1 MSRKK
6 SKRIGFTT
14 LLTILTLFFIHS
26 PVFALSDEDCME
38 CHSDPDL
45 TMERDGK
52 TINLQVDHEIFKD
65 TIHSENGCVS
75 CHEEADVEEG
85 EEHPMP
91 MSSVNCGNCHEE
103 IFETYSKSMHG
114 VARMEAGD
122 LLAPKCYDCHSKH
135 AILPPSD
142 RRSATYPLNVPA
154 TCGKCHREGS
164 KMNQLH
170 DIGEHNIVSN
180 YTMSTHGKG
189 LYVDGLVVTAVCS
202 SCHTPHNIQIPDDP
216 NSTVNRDHIN
226 ATCSQCHVGISEKFK
241 QSVHSPLITKTDKKL
256 PVCIDCHTSHTI
268 TRVDQRDF
276 RQVIS
281 SQCSNCHEHES
292 ETYFETYHGRAG
304 LLKGGEKAAKC
315 SDCHGSHDILPSASP
330 GSKIHET
337 NIVETCSPC
346 HPKATP
352 QFTEY
357 LTHATHSEKDK
368 YPSLYYT
375 FWAMTGLLVGTFS
388 FFGLHTLLWIP
399 RSMVERYK
407 KIKGI
412 H

>member
-26 PVFALSDEDCME
+26 QVFALSDEACME

-65 TIHSENGCVS
+65 TIHAENGCVS
-75 CHEEADVEEG
+75 CHVEADVEEG

-170 DIGEHNIVSN
+170 DIEEHNIVSN

-202 SCHTPHNIQIPDDP
+202 SCHSPHNIQIPDDP

-226 ATCSQCHVGISEKFK
+226 ATCSQCHVGIAEKFK
-241 QSVHSPLITKTDKKL
+241 QSVHSPSVTKTDKKL

-268 TRVDQRDF
+268 SRVDQRDF

-281 SQCSNCHEHES
+281 NQCSN
-292 ETYFETYHGRAG
+292 
-304 LLKGGEKAAKC
+304 
-315 SDCHGSHDILPSASP
+315 
-330 GSKIHET
+330 
-337 NIVETCSPC
+337 
-346 HPKATP
+346 
-352 QFTEY
+352 
-357 LTHATHSEKDK
+357 
-368 YPSLYYT
+368 
-375 FWAMTGLLVGTFS
+375 
-388 FFGLHTLLWIP
+388 
-399 RSMVERYK
+399 
-407 KIKGI
+407 
-412 H
+412 